1 MKRFYLTGHRTF
13 GNRGCEAIVRTT
25 VGFLREQ
32 LGEVEVLVPSSDVVN
47 DKKHWPEAESIGVK
61 FVPAYLPPMI
71 MRFWRRLQRLPLPF
85 LRRTGWPFPMPKWF
99 KKILE
104 SVDCVLSVGGD
115 LYSLDYGIPS
125 LIMAMDRCAM
135 DLGKPIILWGASV
148 GPFEREPHFLPVIIN
163 HLGRMS
169 FVVARES
176 VTFEYLTSLGLG
188 KRVILG
194 ADPAWALL
202 PEPCDLTPFW
212 PKDSG
217 EGVLGINISPL
228 LLRYRPAGEPDG
240 KLLDEIAQFIWYV
253 VVERRLGVL
262 LVPHVI
268 PHNRSAPNNDAA
280 FMAKLF
286 TRREVR
292 DLGEHVQLMDD
303 RLKAPQTKYVISH
316 CRFFIGARTHSTIA
330 ALSSGVPTI
339 SIAYS
344 VKAKGINRDVFGND
358 RYVLDAPYVSKE
370 SLIERL
376 TWLWNEER
384 NIRHLCAVARD
395 NMIGRARN
403 ALRRIVKELGS

>member
-25 VGFLREQ
+25 VGLLREQ
-32 LGEVEVLVPSSDVVN
+32 LGEVEVLVPSSDIVS
-47 DKKHWPEAESIGVK
+47 DKKHWPEAVNVGVQ
-61 FVPAYLPPMI
+61 FVPAYSPRMI
-71 MRFWRRLQRLPLPF
+71 VRFWRRLQRLPLPF
-85 LRRTGWPFPMPKWF
+85 LRRTIWPFPMPRWF

-104 SVDCVLSVGGD
+104 SVDCVFSVGGD

-125 LIMAMDRCAM
+125 LIMAMDRWAI
-135 DLGKPIILWGASV
+135 DLGKPVILWGASV
-148 GPFEREPHFLPVIIN
+148 GPFEREPHLLPVIIK

-169 FVVARES
+169 FIVARES

-188 KRVILG
+188 ENVILG

-228 LLRYRPAGEPDG
+228 LLRYRSIREPAE
-240 KLLDEIAQFIWYV
+240 KLLDEIAQFIRYV
-253 VVERRLGVL
+253 VVKRGLGVL

-268 PHNRSAPNNDAA
+268 PHDRSAFNNDAA

-286 TRREVR
+286 TCREVK
-292 DLGEHVQLMDD
+292 DLGEYVRLMDD
-303 RLKAPQTKYVISH
+303 HLNAPQTKYVISN

-358 RYVLDAPYVSKE
+358 RYVLDAPYISKE
-370 SLIERL
+370 LLIQRL
-376 TWLWNEER
+376 TRLWNEER
-384 NIRHLCAVARD
+384 DIRHLCAAARD
-395 NMIGRARN
+395 NMIGRARD
-403 ALRRIVKELGS
+403 ALRRILKGLHF